1 MPQIKHPADPSLRPS
16 DQVKASSVLFGLV
29 IITALIV
36 ASAAWMGGSLSAV
49 GKKMS
54 GAMDGMARSIG
65 LSVERVEIEGV
76 SGEHESL
83 VRAAVMIEPGEN
95 MFRADP
101 VKIAERVEATGAVTH
116 VRVYRLW
123 PDTILVVATP
133 IWLGQMSSECV
144 KVIERLYAQSG
155 DLNDQGQ
162 SVFYGRVGGCLVT
175 GNEDGAKH
183 CSMHVLYSLQHLG
196 FVIPPQADA
205 YWLGEAGPGK
215 SFRSDDSPGPDNDFT
230 RRNTT
235 FMTWNLLHLAR
246 MLRAAGG
253 IPAHGNQPEQW
264 KDGERFGCPPA
275 DVVRDLEGGPSQ
287 RRAPAR

>member
-49 GKKMS
+49 GKKVS
-54 GAMDGMARSIG
+54 GAMDGMARTVG

-76 SGEHESL
+76 SGDHEAL

-101 VKIAERVEATGAVTH
+101 DKIAERVEATGAVTH

-133 IWLGQMSSECV
+133 ARPVALHRSGEAWL
-144 KVIERLYAQSG
+144 VIDSG
-155 DLNDQGQ
+155 
-162 SVFYGRVGGCLVT
+162 GRVRADLDASAYPALPRLV
-175 GNEDGAKH
+175 GEDAPEEWPALLEAIAPHPALATLLEGAVH
-183 CSMHVLYSLQHLG
+183 RGSG
-196 FVIPPQADA
+196 R
-205 YWLGEAGPGK
+205 W
-215 SFRSDDSPGPDNDFT
+215 T
-230 RRNTT
+230 
-235 FMTWNLLHLAR
+235 LL
-246 MLRAAGG
+246 
-253 IPAHGNQPEQW
+253 
-264 KDGERFGCPPA
+264 
-275 DVVRDLEGGPSQ
+275 LEGGVSVKLPELQ
-287 RRAPAR
+287 LAGPALAAIETLQARAAILNGSYAEVDARAVTGTGAPGRAAQIVLTPRLERSASMRIGGQG

>member
-133 IWLGQMSSECV
+133 ARPVALHRSGEAWL
-144 KVIERLYAQSG
+144 VIDSG
-155 DLNDQGQ
+155 
-162 SVFYGRVGGCLVT
+162 GRVRVDLDASAYPALPRLV
-175 GNEDGAKH
+175 G
-183 CSMHVLYSLQHLG
+183 
-196 FVIPPQADA
+196 ADA
-205 YWLGEAGPGK
+205 
-215 SFRSDDSPGPDNDFT
+215 
-230 RRNTT
+230 
-235 FMTWNLLHLAR
+235 
-246 MLRAAGG
+246 
-253 IPAHGNQPEQW
+253 PEQW
-264 KDGERFGCPPA
+264 PA
-275 DVVRDLEGGPSQ
+275 LLEAIAPHPALATLLEGAVHRGSGRWTLLLEGGVSLKLPELQRAGPALAAIETLQARAAILNGSYSEIDARAVTATGATGRASQ
-287 RRAPAR
+287 IMLMPRPERSASLGIGGQG